1 MAIVFLCTPYYY
13 SQYTTVLCSL
23 VTSNYWQTHI
33 CRSIL
38 FILNTNQ
45 KVLLDNF
52 FFKLYFIILFY
63 VLLKP
68 FIIYPRN
75 LSHNNSM
82 LLLPA
87 IYFLLGFNVLNASNG
102 NDVKKQNV
110 TISLHSHKNSKLY
123 VYSCILYQSNVI

>member
-13 SQYTTVLCSL
+13 SQYDRTL
-23 VTSNYWQTHI
+23 VTSNYWQTLI

-45 KVLLDNF
+45 NVLLGNF
-52 FFKLYFIILFY
+52 FLKLYFIILFY

-68 FIIYPRN
+68 SIIYPRN

-87 IYFLLGFNVLNASNG
+87 IYYLLSFNFLNASNG
-102 NDVKKQNV
+102 YDVKKQNV
-110 TISLHSHKNSKLY
+110 TISLHSHKNSKSY
-123 VYSCILYQSNVI
+123 VYNCILYQSNVI